1 MRCLSRLPV
10 TRLPLALGCA
20 LTLAAG
26 GCEEDAPP
34 APGGDTVTLPSGRL
48 VQVLDV
54 ITNAPG
60 TEGATA
66 RFRFVVP
73 GLAQDDDWS
82 ADMQDLCD
90 TYALPRIDGMV
101 PAPEQIVISLS
112 DRAVPF
118 GEAAPDAVQFFE
130 AYRPEN
136 GSCIWEMF

>member
-1 MRCLSRLPV
+1 MPRALSRLA
-10 TRLPLALGCA
+10 LALACS

-26 GCEEDAPP
+26 GCEEEAPP
-34 APGGDTVTLPSGRL
+34 VAGGDMVTLPSGRV

-60 TEGATA
+60 NEGATA

-73 GLAQDDDWS
+73 GLSQDEDWS
-82 ADMQDLCD
+82 ADMQALCD
-90 TYALPRIDGMV
+90 THALPRIEGMV
-101 PAPEQIVISLS
+101 PAPQQIVISLS

-130 AYRPEN
+130 VYRPED
-136 GSCIWEMF
+136 GACIWEMF